1 VFPDTEQVLY
11 QETTRDV
18 MRIRVWVGTSRA
30 GKGLFAAQH
39 IKKGTRIIQDIGQ
52 KISKEEIAERLYQ
65 GNQYIFEGNDRYH
78 IDGKTLQN
86 KALCTNHS
94 YASTVTSRRAW
105 RDEARRISRIGTE
118 SNRDAGGKNSHD
130 PP

>member
-1 VFPDTEQVLY
+1 MFPDTEQVLY

-30 GKGLFAAQH
+30 GKELFAAQH
-39 IKKGTRIIQDIGQ
+39 IKKGTRIIQYIGQ
-52 KISKEEIAERLYQ
+52 KISKEETAERLYQ

-78 IDGKTLQN
+78 IDGKALQN
-86 KALCTNHS
+86 KALCTKPS
-94 YASTVTSRRAW
+94 YASTVTSKRAW

-118 SNRDAGGKNSHD
+118 SNRGAGGKNSHD
-130 PP
+130 PS